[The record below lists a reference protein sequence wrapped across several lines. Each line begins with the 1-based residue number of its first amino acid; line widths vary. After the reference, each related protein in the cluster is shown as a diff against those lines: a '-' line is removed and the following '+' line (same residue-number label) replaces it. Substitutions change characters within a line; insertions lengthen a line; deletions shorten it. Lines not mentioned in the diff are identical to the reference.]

1 MGSGIQRVPGRY
13 QREVAGGRRE
23 EVDQNVGEEQ
33 DDGEALAQIGEPVK
47 DFPPCISEINQIR
60 INALGRQSE
69 SVLPKPNYESGTP
82 GTGDPPL

>member
-33 DDGEALAQIGEPVK
+33 DDGEALAQLRVS
-47 DFPPCISEINQIR
+47 SEE
-60 INALGRQSE
+60 APTLH
-69 SVLPKPNYESGTP
+69 L
-82 GTGDPPL
+82 